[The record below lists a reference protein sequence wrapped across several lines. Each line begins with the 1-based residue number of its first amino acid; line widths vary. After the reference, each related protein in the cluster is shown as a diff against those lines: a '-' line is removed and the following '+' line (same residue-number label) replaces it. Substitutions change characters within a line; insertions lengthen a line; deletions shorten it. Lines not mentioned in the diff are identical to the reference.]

1 MKRVCAAAFMAL
13 CSAGALAASPEE
25 IIAHYAELAKQ
36 EDPGFPGFSAERG
49 KEVYYRKGVIR
60 GVGEVSC
67 ARCHTPDPRE
77 LIIAHDTDILCRACH
92 VIHDEEH
99 PAPKEAKKRKIAPLA
114 PSHSAT
120 RLTDPDTVDTYLTL
134 NCKLTFKR
142 ECTTLEKGD
151 VLTWLI
157 SVH

>member
-1 MKRVCAAAFMAL
+1 MRTSRVAAVLVL
-13 CSAGALAASPEE
+13 CPLVVAAGSPEE
-25 IIAHYAELAKQ
+25 IVAHYAELAKQ
-36 EDPGFPGFSAERG
+36 EDPGFSGFSAERG
-49 KEVYYRKGVIR
+49 REVYFRKGVIR

-67 ARCHTPDPRE
+67 ARCHRPDPRE
-77 LIIAHDTDILCRACH
+77 LIVAHETDILCRACH

-99 PAPKEAKKRKIAPLA
+99 PAPKGAKKRKIEPLA
-114 PSHSAT
+114 PSHGYN
-120 RLTDPDTVDTYLTL
+120 RLTDPDTVDIFLTL

-142 ECTTLEKGD
+142 ECTALEKGD